1 VARTSHRDRQDLARP
16 GRDLMPLWRRV
27 LCFVLGVAII
37 LAAVGSAALIL
48 SGARAVCLARSAFCS
63 SGLLLVR
70 S

>member
-1 VARTSHRDRQDLARP
+1 LARP

-48 SGARAVCLARSAFCS
+48 SGARAVCL
-63 SGLLLVR
+63 LLVWLAIGAFLIVR
-70 S
+70 SQHELPHA